1 MSPSFKKIRLNTQFF
16 EDQGIPNLNFY
27 LLKHD
32 NFLCNGLFPVKCEL
46 MLFCYNVINIITTG
60 RSVGF
65 CMLCELQKHIVRS
78 FGHHQGEA
86 IKPMAIIQKLKCKF
100 MCYEY
105 YPVKGD

>member
-1 MSPSFKKIRLNTQFF
+1 MT
-16 EDQGIPNLNFY
+16 
-27 LLKHD
+27 
-32 NFLCNGLFPVKCEL
+32 
-46 MLFCYNVINIITTG
+46 CYNLINIITTG

-100 MCYEY
+100 MSYEY
-105 YPVKGD
+105 YVVKGD